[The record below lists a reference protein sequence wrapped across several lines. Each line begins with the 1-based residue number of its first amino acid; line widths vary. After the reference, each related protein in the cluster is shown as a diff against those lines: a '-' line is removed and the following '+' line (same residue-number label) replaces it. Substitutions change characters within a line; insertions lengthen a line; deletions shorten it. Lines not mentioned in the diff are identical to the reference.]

1 MLKNQ
6 SLLLQVAQYE
16 KSVQQLSGE
25 LVSLRDNNEKYANE
39 VNSIHVPL
47 ILFAIIMYN
56 TDFVTFS
63 VRIYIYTVL
72 ELSREM
78 KIGIANGP
86 TSISVFRSLVLKIIR
101 GGSKNVWCVWRKI

>member
-25 LVSLRDNNEKYANE
+25 LVSLRDNNEKYVNE
-39 VNSIHVPL
+39 VNSIHIPL

-56 TDFVTFS
+56 TE
-63 VRIYIYTVL
+63 R
-72 ELSREM
+72 
-78 KIGIANGP
+78 
-86 TSISVFRSLVLKIIR
+86 
-101 GGSKNVWCVWRKI
+101 